1 MAPENASKP
10 RKKNAV
16 VPGTLYL
23 VATPIGNMADLS
35 ERAIKIL
42 SEVDFVAAEDT
53 RNSGLL
59 LSRLGITRPLVS
71 YFEHNKRE
79 RGPYIVSRL
88 QNGEA
93 CALVTDAG
101 TPAISDPGEDLV
113 ALCAEA
119 GVNVT
124 SVPGCC
130 AAITALTLS
139 GLPTRRFCFEGFF
152 TGTKSGRQKRLDALA
167 GEERTMLFYE
177 APHHLR
183 QTLAA
188 LLAAFGD
195 RKIALCRELTK
206 LHGRRRC
213 PVRDEGTARGICPR
227 CRGRTGK
234 SRRGAGPR
242 RDDDSGARRIAY
254 GGGTCA
260 YGRHQ
265 AVRQNKTS
273 AEKRCIPGGSGDLC
287 GCGQC
292 RLSTPFS
299 AHVEPYLPCAIPYL
313 IER

>member
-10 RKKNAV
+10 RKKNAI

-152 TGTKSGRQKRLDALA
+152 TGTKSERQKRLDALA

-206 LHGRRRC
+206 LNEEICRTTIAAAVALYETKEPRGEY
-213 PVRDEGTARGICPR
+213 VLVVEGAPEKATSAQVLAEMTIPEHVASLMAEGHARMDAI
-227 CRGRTGK
+227 K
-234 SRRGAGPR
+234 L
-242 RDDDSGARRIAY
+242 
-254 GGGTCA
+254 CA
-260 YGRHQ
+260 KIRHLPKNDVYQ
-265 AVRQNKTS
+265 AVLATS
-273 AEKRCIPGGSGDLC
+273 ADAD
-287 GCGQC
+287 
-292 RLSTPFS
+292 S
-299 AHVEPYLPCAIPYL
+299 AD
-313 IER
+313 

>member
-152 TGTKSGRQKRLDALA
+152 TGTKSERQKRLDALA

-206 LHGRRRC
+206 LNEEICRTTIAAAVALYETKEPRGEY
-213 PVRDEGTARGICPR
+213 VLVVEGAPEKATSAQVLAEMTIPEHVASLMAEGHARMDAI
-227 CRGRTGK
+227 K
-234 SRRGAGPR
+234 L
-242 RDDDSGARRIAY
+242 
-254 GGGTCA
+254 CA
-260 YGRHQ
+260 KIRHLPKNDVYQ
-265 AVRQNKTS
+265 AVLATS
-273 AEKRCIPGGSGDLC
+273 ADAD
-287 GCGQC
+287 
-292 RLSTPFS
+292 S
-299 AHVEPYLPCAIPYL
+299 AD
-313 IER
+313 

>member
-152 TGTKSGRQKRLDALA
+152 TGTKSERQKRLDALA
-167 GEERTMLFYE
+167 GEERTMLFYK

-206 LHGRRRC
+206 LNEEICRTTIAAAVALYETKEPRGEY
-213 PVRDEGTARGICPR
+213 VLVVEGAPEKATSAQVLAEMTIPEHVASLMAEGHARMDAI
-227 CRGRTGK
+227 K
-234 SRRGAGPR
+234 L
-242 RDDDSGARRIAY
+242 
-254 GGGTCA
+254 CA
-260 YGRHQ
+260 KIRHLPKNDVYQ
-265 AVRQNKTS
+265 AVLATS
-273 AEKRCIPGGSGDLC
+273 ADAD
-287 GCGQC
+287 
-292 RLSTPFS
+292 S
-299 AHVEPYLPCAIPYL
+299 AD
-313 IER
+313 